1 METTSMLERAPHA
14 DVREDLS
21 GICVANL
28 DADLR
33 VLEANDEFIQELG
46 KSATEV
52 YGRHFGGVV
61 HSSVKQVI
69 LQHLGRLADG
79 RGRCFNARF
88 VGVRSASKRLS
99 GGMTGLAVRGDDG
112 TVTTIVILVRPDNG
126 VELMRALSHK
136 HKHKPLSEL
145 DALVLEGVAA
155 GSSTVQLAA
164 KLYLSRQGVEYHVG
178 AMLRR
183 FKCSNRSAL
192 VAKAYAQGI
201 LTLGQWPP
209 KVTADFIR

>member
-1 METTSMLERAPHA
+1 MTTSMQASAVQA
-14 DVREDLS
+14 DVREEQPDF
-21 GICVANL
+21 CVANL
-28 DADLR
+28 DGDLR
-33 VLEANDEFIQELG
+33 VLEANDDFLHKIG
-46 KSATEV
+46 RSAPEV
-52 YGRHFGGVV
+52 YGQHFGDFV
-61 HSSVKQVI
+61 HPSMRQVI

-79 RGRCFNARF
+79 TRLRFSTRF
-88 VGVRSASKRLS
+88 VGVRSLTTRLS

-112 TVTTIVILVRPDNG
+112 KVTKIVLLVRPDNG
-126 VELMRALSHK
+126 VEPLWTSAHK
-136 HKHKPLSEL
+136 RRPLSEL

-192 VAKAYAQGI
+192 VAKAYTQGI
-201 LTLGQWPP
+201 LTMGQWPP
-209 KVTADFIR
+209 KVIAEFVR